1 MLAKH
6 GSLWQGGYGC
16 LTLAATLQVRMR
28 YAPLRILYMVAY
40 ASVAARCGIANPV
53 LANLFKNA
61 LGLAINGYMDWHA
74 RASFLRTW
82 KGEEVATAAVKDAST
97 NIAVETPAAAAASS
111 SSAPTPAVAPQSTV
125 SDERGK
131 PGTSTYVSPLGE
143 RFTVSGTQRAGSH
156 QVLMFGCR
164 CSKTPPYIAP

>member
-53 LANLFKNA
+53 LTSLLTNA
-61 LGLAINGYMDWHA
+61 LGLAVNGCADWHA

-82 KGEEVATAAVKDAST
+82 KGEEVTTAAVKDAST

-111 SSAPTPAVAPQSTV
+111 SSAPTPAVAPQSN
-125 SDERGK
+125 RGGT
-131 PGTSTYVSPLGE
+131 PGTSTYVSRLGE
-143 RFTVSGTQRAGSH
+143 RITVSGTQRAGSH
-156 QVLMFGCR
+156 QVLMFGCK
-164 CSKTPPYIAP
+164 CSGTPPYMAP